1 MSDAYRIRSDLKRVD
16 VDGFAF
22 PLGVEAATARPPCE
36 GYAVAWLE
44 GEAEG
49 SDTYSYF
56 IAVSHERLKPLLD
69 SLFELLPDQVAGII
83 EVGSRDAYRAVDVFL
98 SQQVIS
104 RESFLEIWQCFEAIF
119 LEDAS
124 LAVGVNT
131 STPFMEIFIDQDKRV
146 TVHVEPEQR
155 EFVDRILEHHELPER
170 HEGEIAVS
178 EEQLEGTLVRPILVE
193 DPDLLCDLD
202 QLLLT
207 LKDGWGLMLDEE
219 FDRNLDAAG
228 RELGY
233 TLWFVTALLASEDPS
248 EGQPA
253 CVTAWAV
260 SKCRNELESL
270 IQNQVEATSNW
281 FVIDFYTVDRVAF
294 DDRPES
300 MVDLSPR
307 FAKAEILSLEIEEM
321 DDPRSSGERHD

>member
-1 MSDAYRIRSDLKRVD
+1 MSDAFRIRSDLKRVD
-16 VDGFAF
+16 VDGFSF
-22 PLGVEAATARPPCE
+22 PLGVEATAACPPCQ
-36 GYAVAWLE
+36 GYAVAWME
-44 GEAEG
+44 GESEG

-56 IAVSHERLKPLLD
+56 VAVSHERLKPLVD
-69 SLFELLPDQVAGII
+69 SLFELLPDQVAGIV

-104 RESFLEIWQCFEAIF
+104 RESFLEIWQCYEAIF

-131 STPFMEIFIDQDKRV
+131 SKPFLEIFIDQDKRV
-146 TVHVEPEQR
+146 TVHVEPEGR
-155 EFVDRILEHHELPER
+155 EAVDRILASHDLVERDEH
-170 HEGEIAVS
+170 EIAVP
-178 EEQLEGTLVRPILVE
+178 EHQLEGTLVRPILVE

-207 LKDGWGLMLDEE
+207 LRDGWDLMLDEE
-219 FDRNLDAAG
+219 FDRNLDSAG
-228 RELGY
+228 RELGH
-233 TLWFVTALLASEDPS
+233 TLWFVTALLAAEDPAQIQS
-248 EGQPA
+248 A

-260 SKCRNELESL
+260 SKSRNELESL
-270 IQNQVEATSNW
+270 IQNKVESTSNW

-307 FAKAEILSLEIEEM
+307 FTKADILSFEIEEM
-321 DDPRSSGERHD
+321 DDPLGSGGRHV

>member
-22 PLGVEAATARPPCE
+22 PLGVEATSACPSSQ

-44 GEAEG
+44 GESDG
-49 SDTYSYF
+49 PDTYSYF
-56 IAVSHERLKPLLD
+56 VAVSHERLKPLVD
-69 SLFELLPDQVAGII
+69 SLFQLLPDEVAGIV

-104 RESFLEIWQCFEAIF
+104 RESFLEIWACYESLF

-146 TVHVEPEQR
+146 TVHVEPEGR
-155 EFVDRILEHHELPER
+155 EAVDRILAGHDLLECDER
-170 HEGEIAVS
+170 DIAVS
-178 EEQLEGTLVRPILVE
+178 ESQLEGTLIRPVLVE

-207 LKDGWGLMLDEE
+207 LRDGWDLMLDEE
-219 FDRNLDAAG
+219 FDRNLDSAG

-233 TLWFVTALLASEDPS
+233 TLWFVTALLASEDS
-248 EGQPA
+248 AQGQPA
-253 CVTAWAV
+253 CVTAWV
-260 SKCRNELESL
+260 ISRSRSELESL
-270 IQNQVEATSNW
+270 VQNQVESTSKW

-300 MVDLSPR
+300 MADLLPR
-307 FAKAEILSLEIEEM
+307 FTKSEILSLEIEEM
-321 DDPRSSGERHD
+321 DEPRGSGGRHG

>member
-1 MSDAYRIRSDLKRVD
+1 MSDAYRIRPDLKRVD
-16 VDGFAF
+16 VDGFWF
-22 PLGVEAATARPPCE
+22 PLGVEAASACPPAQ

-44 GEAEG
+44 GESDG
-49 SDTYSYF
+49 PDTYSYF
-56 IAVSHERLKPLLD
+56 VAVSHERLKPLLD
-69 SLFELLPDQVAGII
+69 SLFELLPDQVAGIV

-98 SQQVIS
+98 SQQVID
-104 RESFLEIWQCFEAIF
+104 RDSFLEIWRCYETLF

-131 STPFMEIFIDQDKRV
+131 STPFMEIYIDQDKRL
-146 TVHVEPEQR
+146 TVHVEPEGR
-155 EFVDRILEHHELPER
+155 EAVDRILASHDLVER
-170 HEGEIAVS
+170 DEREVAVA

-207 LKDGWGLMLDEE
+207 LRDGWDLMLDEE
-219 FDRNLDAAG
+219 FDRNLDSAG
-228 RELGY
+228 RELGH
-233 TLWFVTALLASEDPS
+233 TLWFVTALLASEDPT
-248 EGQPA
+248 EGQSA
-253 CVTAWAV
+253 CVTAWVV
-260 SKCRNELESL
+260 SRNRNELESMV
-270 IQNQVEATSNW
+270 QNRVESNSKW

-307 FAKAEILSLEIEEM
+307 FTKADILSFEIEEM
-321 DDPRSSGERHD
+321 DDPRGSGGRHV